1 MIEFLV
7 TLFVDFVVSF
17 VDLWINKK
25 SKKDNKDSN

>member
-1 MIEFLV
+1 MIEILV